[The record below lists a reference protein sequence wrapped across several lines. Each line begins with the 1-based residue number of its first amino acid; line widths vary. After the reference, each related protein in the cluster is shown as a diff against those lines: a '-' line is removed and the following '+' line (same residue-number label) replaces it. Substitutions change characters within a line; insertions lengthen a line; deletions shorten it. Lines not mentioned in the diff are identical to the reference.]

1 MKKLE
6 FGTEREVVIKELNK
20 LKDTHGAD
28 WLLNQVIYHTTSP
41 QLIDIVNMINGV
53 F

>member
-1 MKKLE
+1 MKKIE
-6 FGTEREVVIKELNK
+6 FGTDREVVIKELNK
-20 LKDTHGAD
+20 LKDAHGAE
-28 WLLNQVIYHTTSP
+28 WLLNKVIYHTMNP